1 MGTRMNHTIE
11 TERLFLRPFRQSDAA
26 DCFAFLSDRET
37 CYLDGGYEPFSD
49 MNEEYA
55 LLMEKFA
62 KQEGRYMVEL
72 KGEGKVIGTLHLFP
86 DERRAV
92 AATEIG
98 YVISPGYRRQ
108 GYGREAVEAVIDHL
122 FRETNTR
129 LITAGAAVCNEPSI
143 AMLEALGFVREG
155 IIRKGFFI
163 PGRGPVD
170 MVSFY
175 REA

>member
-1 MGTRMNHTIE
+1 MNHIIE
-11 TERLFLRPFRQSDAA
+11 TERLLLRSFRQEDAD

-37 CYLDGGYEPFSD
+37 CYLDGGYEPYSEMD
-49 MNEEYA
+49 ENYA

-62 KQEGRYMVEL
+62 TQEGRYMVEL
-72 KGEGKVIGTLHLFP
+72 KGAGKVIGTLHLFP
-86 DERRAV
+86 DDRRAV
-92 AATEIG
+92 ETTEIG

-122 FRETNTR
+122 FRETDTR
-129 LITAGAAVCNEPSI
+129 LVTAGAAVCNGPSI
-143 AMLEALGFVREG
+143 AMLEKLGFVREG

-163 PGRGPVD
+163 PGRGAVD
-170 MVSFY
+170 LVSFY